1 METGSLYSLG
11 YKLSTLRYSL
21 SSIESVF
28 FTAGGI
34 FGTFRREKSLREVG
48 DCGAGSDGGT
58 VLEGI
63 WSLPPLCL
71 GLSLLLVHSE
81 VNITVQHT
89 PVTMVFCSSTGGAK
103 ASAGAP

>member
-1 METGSLYSLG
+1 M
-11 YKLSTLRYSL
+11 
-21 SSIESVF
+21 
-28 FTAGGI
+28 
-34 FGTFRREKSLREVG
+34 REVG
-48 DCGAGSDGGT
+48 DCGAEGDGGGT

-89 PVTMVFCSSTGGAK
+89 PVTMVFCSSTK
-103 ASAGAP
+103 EP